1 LFVRHAMFQVGD
13 CIGARRTRHIAHH
26 YASHKVAFLCLFLN
40 PLKFRAMRIYPILAC
55 LLISATVLAGPVDSL
70 ENVLKTAQ
78 GDQKVKTLN
87 ELFRAHMSSDPVKAV
102 GYAREALD
110 LATNIGDQKGMSASY
125 NNLGIAYKNQG
136 ALDKGLEYYLIALK
150 GYTDL
155 DNKEGI
161 ATTKNNIAN
170 IYSLKKDYSSARKY
184 FQESEMLLAQLD
196 DKSRMIGTMNNL
208 GNLHSDLQL
217 FEQALKY
224 YTDAFQLSEK
234 MGTPSAD
241 PLSNIGNLFFRQGN
255 YQRAVEYY
263 ERALAMAEKDN
274 NKLNILNITANLG
287 EVYVRANQ
295 APRAQ
300 QYLDRAWK
308 LTEEMQAIFFEPQI
322 LRSMADN
329 YARQG
334 KMKQAYETMVAY
346 DKTKDKVYGEESSR
360 KIAQMEMALDLQE
373 KEKEVEGL
381 RREDEIKTL
390 QLKNTRMIITLVI
403 MGIVI
408 VVAAFN
414 LFFTRRRSMA
424 R

>member
-1 LFVRHAMFQVGD
+1 MK
-13 CIGARRTRHIAHH
+13 II
-26 YASHKVAFLCLFLN
+26 
-40 PLKFRAMRIYPILAC
+40 PILSC
-55 LLISATVLAGPVDSL
+55 VIISAASCFAQKIDSL
-70 ENVLKTAQ
+70 ENVLKKAQ

-87 ELFRAHMSSDPVKAV
+87 ELFRAYMNSDPVKAI
-102 GYAREALD
+102 GYTREALD
-110 LATNIGDQKGMSASY
+110 LATNIGDQKGMAASY
-125 NNLGIAYKNQG
+125 NNMGVAYKNQG
-136 ALDKGLEYYLIALK
+136 ALDKGLEYYLTALK
-150 GYTDL
+150 TYTDL

-170 IYSLKKDYSSARKY
+170 IYALKKDYATALKY
-184 FQESEMLLAQLD
+184 FEESESILTQLG
-196 DKSRMIGTMNNL
+196 DKKRMVGTMNNL

-224 YTDAFQLSEK
+224 YQDAWDLSEK

-263 ERALAMAEKDN
+263 LRALGMAEKEN

-295 APRAQ
+295 PKPAQ
-300 QYLDRAWK
+300 AYLDRAMA
-308 LTEEMQAIFFEPQI
+308 LTTEMQAIFFEPQI

-334 KMKQAYETMVAY
+334 RMKEAYETMVKY
-346 DKTKDKVYGEESSR
+346 DKTKEKVYGEESSR

-373 KEKEVEGL
+373 KEKEVENY

-390 QLKNTRMIITLVI
+390 QLRNTRMIITTVI
-403 MGIVI
+403 MGIIII
-408 VVAAFN
+408 VAGFN
-414 LFFTRRRSMA
+414 LFFSRRRTMP

>member
-1 LFVRHAMFQVGD
+1 MKIL
-13 CIGARRTRHIAHH
+13 T
-26 YASHKVAFLCLFLN
+26 
-40 PLKFRAMRIYPILAC
+40 ILAS
-55 LLISATVLAGPVDSL
+55 LVISASIYAAPIDSL

-87 ELFRAHMSSDPVKAV
+87 ELFRAYMSSDPVKAI
-102 GYAREALD
+102 GYTKEALE
-110 LATNIGDQKGMSASY
+110 LATNIGDKKGQAASY
-125 NNLGIAYKNQG
+125 NNLGVAYKNQG
-136 ALDKGLEYYLIALK
+136 ALDKGLEYYLTALK
-150 GYTDL
+150 IYTDL

-170 IYSLKKDYSSARKY
+170 IYSLKKDYSQAMKY
-184 FQESEMLLAQLD
+184 FEESEAILTQLG
-196 DKSRMIGTMNNL
+196 DKRRMVGTMNNL

-224 YTDAFQLSEK
+224 YQDAWELSEK

-255 YQRAVEYY
+255 YQRAVDYY
-263 ERALAMAEKDN
+263 LRALAMAEKDN
-274 NKLNILNITANLG
+274 NKLSILNITANLG

-295 APRAQ
+295 PKPAQ
-300 QYLDRAWK
+300 AYLDRAMS
-308 LTEEMQAIFFEPQI
+308 LSTEMQATYFEPQI

-334 KMKQAYETMVAY
+334 RTKEAYETMVAY
-346 DKTKDKVYGEESSR
+346 DKSKEKVYGEESSR

-373 KEKEVEGL
+373 KEKEVEDL

-390 QLKNTRMIITLVI
+390 QLHNTRMVITLVI
-403 MGIVI
+403 MAVVT
-408 VVAAFN
+408 VVAGFN
-414 LFFTRRRSMA
+414 LFFSRRRTLKKRKESKA
-424 R
+424 

>member
-1 LFVRHAMFQVGD
+1 VSVFG
-13 CIGARRTRHIAHH
+13 
-26 YASHKVAFLCLFLN
+26 
-40 PLKFRAMRIYPILAC
+40 
-55 LLISATVLAGPVDSL
+55 GPVDSL

-78 GDQKVKTLN
+78 GDKKVKTLN
-87 ELFRAHMSSDPVKAV
+87 ELFRAHMNSDPVKAI
-102 GYAREALD
+102 GYTREALE
-110 LATNIGDQKGMSASY
+110 LATNIGDHKGMAASY
-125 NNLGIAYKNQG
+125 NNLGVAYKNQG

-150 GYTDL
+150 TYTDL

-170 IYSLKKDYSSARKY
+170 IYSLKKDYSSAMRY
-184 FQESEMLLAQLD
+184 FQESEALLTQLD
-196 DKSRMIGTMNNL
+196 DKNRMIGTMNNL

-224 YTDAFQLSEK
+224 YTDAWQLSEK

-241 PLSNIGNLFFRQGN
+241 PLSNIGNLYFRQGN

-263 ERALAMAEKDN
+263 ERALGMAEKEN

-295 APRAQ
+295 PRKAQ
-300 QYLDRAWK
+300 DYLDRASALSK
-308 LTEEMQAIFFEPQI
+308 EMEAIFFEPQI
-322 LRSMADN
+322 LRSTADN

-334 KMKQAYETMVAY
+334 RMKEAYETMVAY
-346 DKTKDKVYGEESSR
+346 DKVKDKVYGEESSR

-390 QLKNTRMIITLVI
+390 QLHNTRMIITTVI

-408 VVAAFN
+408 IVAGFN
-414 LFFTRRRSMA
+414 LFFSRRRSIA

>member
-1 LFVRHAMFQVGD
+1 
-13 CIGARRTRHIAHH
+13 
-26 YASHKVAFLCLFLN
+26 
-40 PLKFRAMRIYPILAC
+40 MRIYSILAC
-55 LLISATVLAGPVDSL
+55 LLVSVSVFGGPVDSL

-78 GDQKVKTLN
+78 GDKKVKTLN
-87 ELFRAHMSSDPVKAV
+87 ELFRAHMNSDPVKAI
-102 GYAREALD
+102 GYTREALE
-110 LATNIGDQKGMSASY
+110 LATNIGDHKGMAASY
-125 NNLGIAYKNQG
+125 NNLGVAYKNQG

-150 GYTDL
+150 TYTDL

-170 IYSLKKDYSSARKY
+170 IYSLKKDYSSAMRY
-184 FQESEMLLAQLD
+184 FQESEALLTQLD
-196 DKSRMIGTMNNL
+196 DKNRMIGTMNNL

-224 YTDAFQLSEK
+224 YTDAWQLSEK

-241 PLSNIGNLFFRQGN
+241 PLSNIGNLYFRQGN

-263 ERALAMAEKDN
+263 ERALGMAEKEN

-295 APRAQ
+295 PRKAQ
-300 QYLDRAWK
+300 DYLDRASALSK
-308 LTEEMQAIFFEPQI
+308 EMEAIFFEPQI
-322 LRSMADN
+322 LRSTADN

-334 KMKQAYETMVAY
+334 RMKEAYETMVAY
-346 DKTKDKVYGEESSR
+346 DKVKDKVYGEESSR

-390 QLKNTRMIITLVI
+390 QLHNTRMIITTVI

-408 VVAAFN
+408 IVAGFN
-414 LFFTRRRSMA
+414 LFFSRRRSIA

>member
-1 LFVRHAMFQVGD
+1 
-13 CIGARRTRHIAHH
+13 
-26 YASHKVAFLCLFLN
+26 
-40 PLKFRAMRIYPILAC
+40 MRIYPILAC
-55 LLISATVLAGPVDSL
+55 LLVSVSVFAGPVDSL

-87 ELFRAHMSSDPVKAV
+87 ELFRAHMNSDPVKAI
-102 GYAREALD
+102 GYTREALD
-110 LATNIGDQKGMSASY
+110 LATNIGDHKGMAASY
-125 NNLGIAYKNQG
+125 NNLGVAYKNQG

-150 GYTDL
+150 TYTDL

-170 IYSLKKDYSSARKY
+170 IYSLKKDYASAMKY
-184 FQESEMLLAQLD
+184 FEESEALLTQLD

-224 YTDAFQLSEK
+224 YTDAWQLSEK

-241 PLSNIGNLFFRQGN
+241 PLSNIGNLYFRQGN

-263 ERALAMAEKDN
+263 ERALGMAEKEN

-295 APRAQ
+295 PKKAQ
-300 QYLDRAWK
+300 DYLDRASALVK
-308 LTEEMQAIFFEPQI
+308 EMQATFFEPQI

-329 YARQG
+329 FARQG
-334 KMKQAYETMVAY
+334 RMKEAYETMVAY

-381 RREDEIKTL
+381 RREDEIKSL
-390 QLKNTRMIITLVI
+390 QLHNTRMIITTVI

-408 VVAAFN
+408 IVAGFN
-414 LFFTRRRSMA
+414 LFFSRRRSIA